1 MSKTGIKVFA
11 PATVANMACGYDLMG
26 FALEQPGDEIIGRLV
41 DNRPGVHITNIY
53 GDKGKLSR
61 ETMQNTASVA
71 AQKFLDHIGDPT
83 IGIEM
88 DIYKKMPFGSGMGS
102 SAASAAAGVMLA
114 NELLKRPLRKQ
125 ELMPFA
131 VAGEQ
136 VADGAYHADNVA
148 PSLLGGIVFIRDNA
162 TLDFHRVTAPPGL
175 YATVVHPHIQV
186 LTKDSRDI
194 LSETVTLE
202 QSITQNGNLGG
213 LIIGLYRGDFDLIKR
228 SLQDVIIEPQRAK
241 LIPGFYDVKD
251 AALQEN
257 VLGCSIS
264 GAGPSIFALSNNNL
278 NAENAGNAMQRAFA
292 KHKIESTVYI
302 SKINSEGAVLY

>member
-1 MSKTGIKVFA
+1 
-11 PATVANMACGYDLMG
+11 MG
-26 FALEQPGDEIIGRLV
+26 FALEQPGDEIIGYLS
-41 DNRPGVHITNIY
+41 DRPGVHINNIY
-53 GDKGKLSR
+53 GDKGKLSK
-61 ETMQNTASVA
+61 ETMQNTAGVA

-162 TLDFHRVTAPPGL
+162 SLDFHRVTAPPGL
-175 YATVVHPHIQV
+175 YATVVHPHIKV
-186 LTKDSRDI
+186 LTKDSRSI
-194 LSETVTLE
+194 LSDTVTLE
-202 QSITQNGNLGG
+202 QSIKQNGNLGG

-228 SLQDVIIEPQRAK
+228 SLQD
-241 LIPGFYDVKD
+241 G
-251 AALQEN
+251 
-257 VLGCSIS
+257 SIDTW
-264 GAGPSIFALSNNNL
+264 IL
-278 NAENAGNAMQRAFA
+278 
-292 KHKIESTVYI
+292 
-302 SKINSEGAVLY
+302 

>member
-26 FALEQPGDEIIGRLV
+26 FALEHPGDEIIGRLV
-41 DNRPGVHITNIY
+41 DNKPGVHITNIY

-61 ETMQNTASVA
+61 ETIQNTASVA

-88 DIYKKMPFGSGMGS
+88 EIYKKMPFGSGMGS

-162 TLDFHRVTAPPGL
+162 TLDFHRVASPPGL
-175 YATVVHPHIQV
+175 YATVVHPHIKV
-186 LTKDSRDI
+186 LTKDSREI
-194 LSETVTLE
+194 LSDKVTLD
-202 QSITQNGNLGG
+202 QTITQNGNLGG
-213 LIIGLYRGDFDLIKR
+213 LIIGLYKGDFDLIKR
-228 SLQDVIIEPQRAK
+228 SLQDVIIEPQRAQ

-264 GAGPSIFALSNNNL
+264 GAGPSVFALSNNNL

-292 KHKIESTVYI
+292 KNKIESTVYI